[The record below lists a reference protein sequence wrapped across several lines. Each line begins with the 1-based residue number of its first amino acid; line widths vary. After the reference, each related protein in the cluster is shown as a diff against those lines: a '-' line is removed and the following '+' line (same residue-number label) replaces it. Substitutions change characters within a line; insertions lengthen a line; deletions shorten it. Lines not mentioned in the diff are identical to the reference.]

1 MTGTSCKSYQVLSEG
16 IFHGLPIIPASSKGL
31 RAMVIG
37 ASGQTGQP
45 VIDVLGAN
53 PDRWEKIYALS
64 RRPPLTDAKNVEHLA
79 VDLLWEPEQIAR
91 LLRQHEV
98 QA

>member
-1 MTGTSCKSYQVLSEG
+1 
-16 IFHGLPIIPASSKGL
+16 
-31 RAMVIG
+31 MVIG

-45 VIDVLGAN
+45 VVDVLGAN

-64 RRPPLTDAKNVEHLA
+64 RRPPFTDAKNVEHVA